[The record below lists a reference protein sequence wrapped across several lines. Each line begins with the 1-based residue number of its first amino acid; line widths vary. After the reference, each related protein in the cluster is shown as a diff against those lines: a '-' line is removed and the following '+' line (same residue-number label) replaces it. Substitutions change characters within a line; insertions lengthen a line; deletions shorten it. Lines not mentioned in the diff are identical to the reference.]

1 MVGCKRKRVVLSIQ
15 QKLEIINQLEKRG
28 VVKQVA
34 MQYGFGE
41 QSVRDLK
48 NQKNQLI

>member
-1 MVGCKRKRVVLSIQ
+1 MLGCKRKRVVLSIQ

-28 VVKQVA
+28 VVKQT
-34 MQYGFGE
+34 
-41 QSVRDLK
+41 VRYLK